1 MTIKVTLEFANA
13 ADLVA
18 YFSATALPVE
28 GMPVPA
34 NRAER
39 KKKKDSQPEVEQNTG
54 SGASVSLV
62 ESGSVTQPSTEGA
75 TVVVEGVATTVAS
88 SEVQADAAAAPSATI
103 EQVRATLA
111 RINETYGILKAKEL
125 LTMHGA
131 SRISELKPEQYG
143 SFVAAAEKV

>member
-13 ADLVA
+13 AELVA

-28 GMPVPA
+28 DTPVPA

-39 KKKKDSQPEVEQNTG
+39 KKKKDVAVGNSQPEVEQNTG
-54 SGASVSLV
+54 SGASVFV
-62 ESGSVTQPSTEGA
+62 GQPSTEGA

-88 SEVQADAAAAPSATI
+88 SEVQADAADAAAATI
-103 EQVRATLA
+103 EQVRAALA
-111 RINETYGILKAKEL
+111 RINETHGILKAKEL